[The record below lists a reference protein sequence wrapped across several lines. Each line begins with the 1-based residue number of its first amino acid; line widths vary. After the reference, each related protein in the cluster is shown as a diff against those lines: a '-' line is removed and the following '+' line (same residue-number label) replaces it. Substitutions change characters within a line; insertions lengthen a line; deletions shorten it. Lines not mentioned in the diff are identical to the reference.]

1 MILVIV
7 SKALY
12 SSEGSYE
19 VIVKAFSSFLNFF
32 FFSTEHLFRAGNF
45 FPLCVVPFLVV

>member
-12 SSEGSYE
+12 SSEGSYD

-32 FFSTEHLFRAGNF
+32 FFLNWTFIPCRQLF
-45 FPLCVVPFLVV
+45 FLFVWIPS